1 MNIELIAQ
9 NAIKIITKDGKI
21 IYFDPFK
28 LKGEALNDA
37 DIIFI
42 THAHYDHFSPEDIK
56 LIKNDTTSIVVT
68 NDLYEKAIQCGFN
81 ESKILKVMPNNEYS
95 FAGIKF
101 KTIPAYNTNKEFHKR
116 EYNWVSYVLEIDD
129 EIVYIAGDTDITEEA
144 LSVSCDIALVPVG
157 GTYTMTAEEAAKL
170 VEHISPRKY
179 AIPTHYQ
186 TVVGSEEDAS
196 KFKKLLQGKIEVE
209 IIMNIG

>member
-1 MNIELIAQ
+1 MNIKLIAQ
-9 NAIKIITKDGKI
+9 NAIKITKEDGKN

-28 LKGEALNDA
+28 LNQNNLNDA
-37 DIIFI
+37 DVIFI
-42 THAHYDHFSPEDIK
+42 THSHYDHFSPEDIMK
-56 LIKNDTTSIVVT
+56 IKKDDTKIIVT
-68 NDLYEKAIQCGFN
+68 KDLFEKTLQCGFAQDN
-81 ESKILKVMPNNEYS
+81 ILKVLPNNEYN

-116 EYNWVSYVLEIDD
+116 EYDWVSYILKIDED
-129 EIVYIAGDTDITEEA
+129 IIYVAGDTDVTEEA
-144 LSVSCDIALVPVG
+144 LSTKCDIALVPVG

-186 TVVGSEEDAS
+186 TVVGSVEDAI
-196 KFKKLLQGKIEVE
+196 KFKELLDGKIEV
-209 IIMNIG
+209 NILM